1 MNEISLKGNIQE
13 VKLPHLL
20 ASLNRQRKTGTL
32 MITTPVF
39 TKKVFLVKGDAIFAS
54 SSFEDDRLGEMLI
67 KAGKITMEQYDKS
80 VEMLK
85 KTGKRQGAILVELG
99 YLTPK
104 DLFWGV
110 KYQVREIIYSLFQL
124 EQAEFEFIED
134 EIPEHEVITLKMS
147 MGNLI
152 YEGVKRID
160 NWTRIKQEMT
170 DSEAVLKLSHDPVA
184 IFQDIELSPQDRQML
199 SFVDGK
205 MTTKQL
211 IDSSLVGSF
220 EAMKIL
226 YVLLSIG
233 VLEVKAQETTDTRST
248 MSHEEVLQPL
258 AEEDGLSG
266 DRVDRLY
273 YSIGSLGDRDLLEV
287 GKDDDTDV
295 ITKNYYR
302 LSREFH
308 PDRYFSSD
316 DPMMKDKLTAIF
328 DAITAAYKRLLQPEK
343 DEPPQAP
350 VQEAPKTVSPSQD
363 AEQIFR
369 NAVDEFKGKRFE
381 RAIELLRQAVR
392 SDPKKAKYWSSLALS
407 YTKVPD
413 GLKNAEEALLEAI
426 KIEPANADHYVNL
439 GTVSLLSGRKNEA
452 YSYYEKALALDPG
465 NIKAK
470 KGLQKA
476 G

>member
-1 MNEISLKGNIQE
+1 MNEIPLKGNIQE

-20 ASLNRQRKTGTL
+20 ASLNRHRKTGTL

-205 MTTKQL
+205 MTMKQL

-233 VLEVKAQETTDTRST
+233 VLEVKAQETTETADT

-266 DRVDRLY
+266 ERVDRLY

-328 DAITAAYKRLLQPEK
+328 DAITAAYKRLLQPKK
-343 DEPPQAP
+343 DEAPHAP
-350 VQEAPKTVSPSQD
+350 VQEAPKTASPSQD

-369 NAVDEFKGKRFE
+369 NAVDEFKGKHFK
-381 RAIELLRQAVR
+381 RAIDLLRQAVR

-439 GTVSLLSGRKNEA
+439 GTVSLLSGKKNEA
-452 YSYYEKALALDPG
+452 YTHYEKALALDPG

>member
-1 MNEISLKGNIQE
+1 MNEIPLKGNIQE

-233 VLEVKAQETTDTRST
+233 VLEVKAQETTDTRGT

-328 DAITAAYKRLLQPEK
+328 DAITAAYNRLLQPEK
-343 DEPPQAP
+343 DERPQAP
-350 VQEAPKTVSPSQD
+350 VQEAPKTASPSQD

-413 GLKNAEEALLEAI
+413 GLKNAEEALQEAI

-470 KGLQKA
+470 KGLQKS

>member
-1 MNEISLKGNIQE
+1 MNEIPLKGNIQE

-124 EQAEFEFIED
+124 QQAEFEFIED